1 MRDAKKGITLIE
13 LIVAFV
19 IVAVGGGILMLFLQ
33 KQTDLMET
41 SSAYGSVRTRAEIA
55 LGNMADELR
64 LATRK
69 GAGSPP
75 NLAIAGGTM
84 TFYVPT
90 DSDNDGRIVDASGGI
105 EWDAALPVQYSYDA
119 GTQQLNRIQGA
130 QARVL
135 AHHVSAVSFSDK
147 SIDGTLNDN
156 EVKIQLSVQETT
168 QHQRTAAATVAT
180 VVKIR
185 N

>member
-1 MRDAKKGITLIE
+1 MFSRKGITLVE

-19 IVAVGGGILMLFLQ
+19 IVAIGGAILMLFLRN
-33 KQTDLMET
+33 QTDLMET
-41 SSAYGSVRTRAEIA
+41 SSAYGSVRTRAELA
-55 LGNMADELR
+55 VGNMSDELR

-75 NLAIAGGTM
+75 NLSIAGNAL

-90 DSDNDGRIVDASGGI
+90 DADGDGRIVDASGSI
-105 EWDAALPVQYSYDA
+105 EWNVASPVQYIYDA
-119 GTQQLNRIQGA
+119 GTQQLNRTQGA
-130 QARVL
+130 ATRIL
-135 AHHVSAVSFSDK
+135 AHHVSGVTFSDK
-147 SIDGTLNDN
+147 SIDGTLNDD

-168 QHQRTAAATVAT
+168 QHQRAALATVAT
-180 VVKIR
+180 VIKLR